1 MNILV
6 IAAHPD
12 DEVLG
17 MGGTIK
23 KLSKNKIKLC
33 VISEGATAQ
42 YSDKNMIQIRR
53 EACIKSGKILGI
65 SSFDCFDFPDM
76 NTNDSLGKYLTE
88 DYPFYR
94 SLMNFVT
101 ETFTTKD
108 FSDANG
114 AIVVMPQSF
123 DIDDTQLFEP
133 VATVYSSESLVD
145 FIEDQFYTFQFDD
158 VIKVFTTTDIVFF
171 RKNKSRDKEYIYKH

>member
-23 KLSKNKIKLC
+23 KLCKNKIKLC

-42 YSDKNMIQIRR
+42 YSNEKMIQVRR

-65 SSFDCFDFPDM
+65 SSFD
-76 NTNDSLGKYLTE
+76 LVL
-88 DYPFYR
+88 
-94 SLMNFVT
+94 
-101 ETFTTKD
+101 
-108 FSDANG
+108 
-114 AIVVMPQSF
+114 
-123 DIDDTQLFEP
+123 
-133 VATVYSSESLVD
+133 ATGVS
-145 FIEDQFYTFQFDD
+145 
-158 VIKVFTTTDIVFF
+158 
-171 RKNKSRDKEYIYKH
+171 